1 MQAGYPYQLNYKFA
15 AMKIAILGNGKMGKL
30 ISKLATEKGH
40 HIVAVSSSDNPANS
54 LDLSVADVAIDFS
67 TPTTAFENISY
78 AINSRVPVI
87 SGTTGWLDQLKVIEG
102 LCKANNGA
110 FLYASN
116 FSLGMN
122 LFFKLNKELAQLMKN
137 QQYDSKVHEIHHTE
151 KLDSPSGTAITL
163 AKDVESILNNQPEI
177 TADRIKNVSGVHSIS
192 FTSLEDEIEIKHTAN
207 NRNGFALGAIRA
219 AEWIINKKG
228 VFTLDDVFNTIKN

>member
-1 MQAGYPYQLNYKFA
+1 
-15 AMKIAILGNGKMGKL
+15 MKIAILGNGKMGKL

-40 HIVAVSSSDNPANS
+40 KIVAVSSSDNRANS

-67 TPTTAFENISY
+67 TPTTAFENISH

-87 SGTTGWLDQLKVIEG
+87 SGTTGWLNQLEVIED

-122 LFFKLNKELAQLMKN
+122 LFFKLNKQLSQLMKN
-137 QQYDSKVHEIHHTE
+137 QHYDSKIHEIHHTE
-151 KLDSPSGTAITL
+151 KLDSPSGTAKKL
-163 AKDVESILNNQPEI
+163 AEDVDSILNNNPPI
-177 TADRIKNVSGVHSIS
+177 TADRIENVSGVHSIT

-219 AEWIINKKG
+219 AEWIIDKKG
-228 VFTLDDVFNTIKN
+228 IFTLDDISTQ